1 MARPS
6 RIRCPSLGEI
16 TDRSGSDNGPAWPRA
31 AFVVFLLYAFLVG
44 VKALESGI
52 NGLGSGFTD
61 ALFEGVS
68 NPFAALAVGILG
80 TVLVQSSSV
89 STATIV
95 GLVGA
100 GTLGFEAAVPMIMGA
115 NLGTTI
121 TNTLV
126 STAYLRPGR
135 EFRRAFAGA
144 TMHDFFNLTAVAVLL
159 PIELATG
166 VLARSATWLTS
177 LLRDSGPVGIEQPD
191 SPIKVAVS
199 APVRAVSNL
208 LADAGLSTGAV
219 GGALLVLGLG
229 LILLALSQIT
239 RNMRLLMVGR
249 IERSLN
255 AVLARGAGVPAI
267 AVGIVMTVAVQ
278 SSSITTSILI
288 PLIAAGVLTL
298 PNAFPVTVGA
308 NLGTTVTAL
317 LASLATARPEGLAIA
332 LVHLLFNASGI
343 LLIYPIPAIRRFPM
357 ALAEGLARIADGR
370 RYLAIVYVVGGFIV
384 LPLVVLLV
392 LR

>member
-1 MARPS
+1 M
-6 RIRCPSLGEI
+6 
-16 TDRSGSDNGPAWPRA
+16 
-31 AFVVFLLYAFLVG
+31 VVLLYLFLVG

-68 NPFAALAVGILG
+68 HPLAGLAVGILG

-100 GTLGFEAAVPMIMGA
+100 GTLGFEAAIPMIMGA

-126 STAYLRPGR
+126 ATAYLRSGR

-177 LLRDSGPVGIEQPD
+177 LLRDAGPVGIEQSD
-191 SPIKVAVS
+191 SPIKIAVS
-199 APVRAVSNL
+199 APVRAVSNVL
-208 LADAGLSTGAV
+208 GDLGLSTSVAGV
-219 GGALLVLGLG
+219 TLLVLGLG
-229 LILLALSQIT
+229 LILLALTQIT

-298 PNAFPVTVGA
+298 PNAFPVTLGA

-317 LASLATARPEGLAIA
+317 LASMATARPEGLSIA
-332 LVHLLFNASGI
+332 LVHLLFNATGI
-343 LLIYPIPAIRRFPM
+343 LLIYPVPAIRRIPM
-357 ALAEGLARIADGR
+357 ALAEGLAGAADGR
-370 RYLAIVYVVGGFIV
+370 RYLAILYVVGGFIV
-384 LPLVVLLV
+384 MPLVGLLI